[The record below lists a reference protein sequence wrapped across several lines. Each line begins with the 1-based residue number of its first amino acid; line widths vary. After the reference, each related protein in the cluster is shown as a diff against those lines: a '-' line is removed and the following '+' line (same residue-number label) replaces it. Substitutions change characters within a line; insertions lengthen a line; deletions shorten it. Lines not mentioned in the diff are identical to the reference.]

1 MDDEP
6 MTIPGTD
13 PRAVDLLYAI
23 RSGDLDGTRGLLAA
37 HPGLAR
43 ARVLGGDGKGW
54 RTPLH
59 MVTDW
64 PGYFPNGPQMVRLL
78 AAAGASLEDRPDS
91 PGSETPL
98 HWAASSDDLEVAEAL
113 VDAGADIEAPGGS
126 IGTPI
131 ANATGYACWHVAR
144 MLRARGAHVDALWIA
159 AALGDW
165 PAFEALLDA
174 DPAPN
179 ADEIS
184 QAFWHAC
191 HGGQVRVA
199 RRLLAL
205 GADPSFIPD
214 YSRETVEAVASH
226 PSTRR
231 QALTV
236 WLRETG
242 TTNPRPR
249 GYQARKGGDSP
260 EGPGAPK
267 PDAQAS

>member
-1 MDDEP
+1 

-13 PRAVDLLYAI
+13 PRAGDLLAAV
-23 RSGDLDGTRGLLAA
+23 RSGDLDGIRGLLAA
-37 HPGLAR
+37 HPGLER

-78 AAAGASLEDRPDS
+78 AAAGADPDDRPDS
-91 PGSETPL
+91 PGAETPL

-113 VDAGADIEAPGGS
+113 IDAGADIEAPGGS

-131 ANATGYACWHVAR
+131 ANAVGYACWHVAR
-144 MLRARGAHVDALWIA
+144 LLRARGARIDALWIA

-165 PAFEALLDA
+165 PTLETMLDA
-174 DPAPN
+174 DPPPDAS
-179 ADEIS
+179 EINH
-184 QAFWHAC
+184 AFWQAC

-205 GADPSFIPD
+205 GADPAFIPD
-214 YSRETVEAVASH
+214 YTRETAAAVSAR
-226 PSTRR
+226 PDTRH
-231 QALTV
+231 QALAV
-236 WLRETG
+236 WLREAG
-242 TTNPRPR
+242 SANSRPR
-249 GYQARKGGDSP
+249 GYAGRR
-260 EGPGAPK
+260 GAGRWRGFGSDRAVRP
-267 PDAQAS
+267 AGRC